1 MGSPGDAMNKSTIV
15 FNRELLFGECG
26 ALMMASPAASIVSH
40 YTTSTRAIS
49 FAAVAGTLA
58 GGALFWLAA
67 RIYDSTRNRHLDTK
81 VLASDIGY
89 FTPAAII
96 LGFLIY
102 DPSIYLAS
110 HHLLVGGDSVMP
122 SVLIGQ
128 GIAFL
133 LFVLCMNIYRILLMR
148 ICGKSL

>member
-1 MGSPGDAMNKSTIV
+1 MHKSTFV

-26 ALMMASPAASIVSH
+26 ALIVASPTASIVSR
-40 YTTSTRAIS
+40 YTKSASEIS

-67 RIYDSTRNRHLDTK
+67 RIYDSTRNAHLDTR

-89 FTPAAII
+89 FTPAAI
-96 LGFLIY
+96 LFGFLVY

-110 HHLLVGGDSVMP
+110 HHLLRGGGSVMP
-122 SVLIGQ
+122 SVFVGQ
-128 GIAFL
+128 AVAFL
-133 LFVLCMNIYRILLMR
+133 LFVLCMNIYRILLLR
-148 ICGKSL
+148 FRGKSL